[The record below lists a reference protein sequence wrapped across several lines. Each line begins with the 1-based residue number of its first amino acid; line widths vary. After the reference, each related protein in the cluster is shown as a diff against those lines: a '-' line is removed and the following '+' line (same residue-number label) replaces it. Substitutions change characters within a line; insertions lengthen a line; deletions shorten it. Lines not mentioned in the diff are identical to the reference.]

1 MKKALL
7 CVLSAMLLLAAAAPA
22 AAVFELDTVPASERD
37 GCALCGAALPPEGA
51 EVCALC
57 MAGRTAGPAIRAE
70 AAGETLP
77 GEADTRQAAGGGEDA
92 VSCACCGHEGDTYGE
107 CGCPCAAVSG
117 GEERTEEARAYAENA
132 DGSGTVSS
140 SDAEESGALRGDT
153 PLWGDTPLRDGTDY
167 MELMIAAAVQGD
179 AEAGEQARLDRDAKI
194 AQAGLSEAPVDFG
207 ELFLLAKL
215 IEAEAGSSWLPAEW
229 KMAVGEVALN
239 RVASPEFPDTLEEV
253 IYQPGQYYSR
263 GSAYFSALLPSEPC
277 VRAAARLLS
286 GERVLKDAS
295 VVFQAN
301 FPQGGGVFMEL
312 SDSSLGT
319 TYLCVSSHPELYT
332 F

>member
-1 MKKALL
+1 
-7 CVLSAMLLLAAAAPA
+7 MLLLTAAAPA

-57 MAGRTAGPAIRAE
+57 MAGRKAGPAIRAE
-70 AAGETLP
+70 AAGETVP
-77 GEADTRQAAGGGEDA
+77 GEADTRQADGSSEAAGSWEAA

-117 GEERTEEARAYAENA
+117 GEESAERSEEAHAYAENA

-140 SDAEESGALRGDT
+140 SDAEEPGDLRGDT
-153 PLWGDTPLRDGTDY
+153 PLRGGTDY

-319 TYLCVSSHPELYT
+319 TYLCISSHPELYT